1 MDSAHGRIMK
11 ARKNRRHGWC
21 KEDAVNMINIK
32 GKEGLRV
39 SGRGFMSNYEVGR
52 IVFPSDMC
60 IIKLHFNWTL
70 NCTGSKLY
78 QSIYLE
84 E

>member
-1 MDSAHGRIMK
+1 MK
-11 ARKNRRHGWC
+11 
-21 KEDAVNMINIK
+21 NIK
-32 GKEGLRV
+32 VKEGLRV

-52 IVFPSDMC
+52 IIFPSDMC

-70 NCTGSKLY
+70 NLTGSTLY
-78 QSIYLE
+78 QSNYLE